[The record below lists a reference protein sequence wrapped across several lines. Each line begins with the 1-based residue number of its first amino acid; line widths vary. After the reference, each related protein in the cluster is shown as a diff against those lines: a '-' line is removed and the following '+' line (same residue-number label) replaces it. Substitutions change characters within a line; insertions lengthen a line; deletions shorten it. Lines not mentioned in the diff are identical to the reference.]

1 MKNHPI
7 YEKAK
12 RGEYIT
18 HADRA
23 KLIRSALARAFP
35 ETKFSVTTKT
45 YSGGGSVSV
54 RWIDGPGS
62 KTVDKIAGQFET
74 EGFDGS
80 IDMAHSRDLW
90 LAPDG
95 TATVAHD
102 SGTQGSMGC
111 HAEIIGSAHHPD
123 AILVSNISTGFVS
136 CSQSLSVERLAEAV
150 ASIRAQNWREL
161 ENFPWETV
169 EIAKSEYDGSG
180 YLKGASSTRLNDKW
194 LDGVIYSRAHELL
207 EPKETA

>member
-1 MKNHPI
+1 MKNNPI

-23 KLIRSALARAFP
+23 KLIRFALAKAFP
-35 ETKFSVTTKT
+35 AVKFSVTTKT

-54 RWIDGPGS
+54 RWIDGPTS
-62 KTVDKIAGQFET
+62 KAVEKVADQFET

-80 IDMAHSRDLW
+80 IDLAHSRDLW

-95 TATVAHD
+95 TASVAHD
-102 SGTQGSMGC
+102 SGTQGSMGS
-111 HAEIIGSAHHPD
+111 HPEIIGSAHHPD

-136 CSQSLSVERLAEAV
+136 CSQSLSVERLTEAMQ
-150 ASIRAQNWREL
+150 SIRAQNWREL
-161 ENFPWETV
+161 EKFHWETV
-169 EIAKSEYDGSG
+169 EIARSEYDGSG
-180 YLKGASSTRLNDKW
+180 YIKGASSIRLNDRW
-194 LDGVIYSRAHELL
+194 LDGVIYSRAHEMI
-207 EPKETA
+207 EEKANA